1 MFDFKLKV
9 FYTVASRLSFSK
21 AAEELHIT
29 QPAITR
35 HIKQIEEYYK
45 QKLFERQGNR
55 IALTQ
60 AGEHLLKYSKAIFA
74 QYEELNFEMNSLL
87 NKTTGAL
94 NISASTTIAQY
105 VLPKVLV
112 KFHQSF
118 PEVQLTMNSQNTIQ
132 VEQAILDKTIELG
145 FIEGS
150 SKNREIAYHS
160 FMADEIVLVVSRD
173 NPLIRK
179 EQITIDE
186 LCKIPLILRE
196 QGSGTRQVV
205 TDAIENKG
213 VNIDKLSIEMQIG
226 STEGMKAYLSDRKS
240 AAFLSTHAILNELK
254 NGELF
259 IIDIEDLNIT
269 RDFYY
274 ITLQGHQS
282 SLSSLFL
289 NFINHHYN
297 KKL

>member
-9 FYTVASRLSFSK
+9 FHTVASRLSFSK

-35 HIKQIEEYYK
+35 HIKQIEAYYK

-60 AGEHLLKYSKAIFA
+60 AGEHLLKYSKAIFS
-74 QYEELNFEMNSLL
+74 QYDELNFEMNSLL
-87 NKTTGAL
+87 EKTTGTL

-105 VLPKVLV
+105 VLPEVLA

-118 PEVQLTMNSQNTIQ
+118 PEVQLAMNSQNTIR

-150 SKNREIAYHS
+150 SKNREIAYHP
-160 FMADEIVLVVSRD
+160 FMADEIVLVVSRG

-179 EQITIDE
+179 EHIGLNE
-186 LCKIPLILRE
+186 LYRIPLVLRE

-205 TDAIENKG
+205 MDALENQG
-213 VNIDKLSIEMQIG
+213 VNTDDLSIEMGIG
-226 STEGMKAYLSDRKS
+226 SSEGIKNYLSNRKS
-240 AAFLSTHAILNELK
+240 AAFLSTNAILKELK

-259 IIDIEDLNIT
+259 IIDIDNLSIT

-289 NFINHHYN
+289 NFITHHYN